1 VRRAPATASGSN
13 VTSSRPPRST
23 SPVRATRAGRALFP
37 LPKNIGALS
46 DPRTA
51 LVVRSGR
58 EVKRDV
64 FMRELN
70 LLLGTSMAPDDLSVA
85 LASSAQSRGGSRRIP
100 ISDTAHIRASLRF
113 TPLSTGSIGTLRVL
127 GCAGRWDSPRREAH
141 EEAAV
146 QRRVRRCRTDRTPV
160 AQGDG
165 RQEPRTPQR
174 AGGHGH
180 GSSGVLHASS
190 TGEGWGRRRGRCRF
204 ARQMVWP

>member
-85 LASSAQSRGGSRRIP
+85 LEFFG
-100 ISDTAHIRASLRF
+100 
-113 TPLSTGSIGTLRVL
+113 
-127 GCAGRWDSPRREAH
+127 
-141 EEAAV
+141 AV
-146 QRRVRRCRTDRTPV
+146 VRRQQAHPNLR
-160 AQGDG
+160 
-165 RQEPRTPQR
+165 
-174 AGGHGH
+174 H
-180 GSSGVLHASS
+180 GSHKSLVALYAALHGVHRNTARARL
-190 TGEGWGRRRGRCRF
+190 RRTLGLSAPRGS
-204 ARQMVWP
+204 